1 MNNACLIWCHGSQSQ
16 PWGNKSKSLADT
28 ASAAGLSM
36 DALDFQDTPN
46 ADDRVKL
53 LVDKLKGI
61 GRPAILAGSSMGG
74 YVACVASK
82 QADILGLFLLAPAF
96 YLPDYDRHVFSGL
109 PKAISVVHGWDDNVV
124 PVENS
129 IRFSKLNKANLHI
142 LNDDHRLENSTGAIN
157 NLFAQ
162 FLKSIASRET
172 KQHS

>member
-36 DALDFQDTPN
+36 DALDFQDMPN
-46 ADDRVKL
+46 ADDRVTL
-53 LVDKLKGI
+53 LVDKVKSI

-74 YVACVASK
+74 YVACAASK
-82 QADILGLFLLAPAF
+82 DANILGLFLLAPAF
-96 YLPDYDRHVFSGL
+96 YLPNYDRHVFSGL
-109 PKAISVVHGWDDNVV
+109 PKNISMVHGWNDNVI

-129 IRFSKLNKANLHI
+129 IRFSKLHKANLHI
-142 LNDDHRLENSTGAIN
+142 LNDDHRLENSTGIIN
-157 NLFAQ
+157 HLFVH

-172 KQHS
+172 KQDS